1 MWQTWVSYARGSGK
15 HDCLLEE
22 FGVIILLPNKA
33 SNTLLGGL
41 PASLAQLNQ
50 VYHLS
55 QTRVV
60 FQVDG

>member
-1 MWQTWVSYARGSGK
+1 MPEEVVNMTAYRGVWSHHSLTK
-15 HDCLLEE
+15 QS
-22 FGVIILLPNKA
+22 KQA
-33 SNTLLGGL
+33 TLLGGL
-41 PASLAQLNQ
+41 PASLAQPNQ